1 MSLYRTLFRT
11 IFGYKN
17 VIMGKDYLAFREEAI
32 RWINGKR
39 VFSQGIDI
47 LERSGFKP
55 GVVGRLKRVGEN
67 GPAAPARLK
76 HLMLTLIQAWALP
89 ESELQDSDLEHG
101 VQDGKDIPVTDPVA
115 ELSMKEVG
123 DQLEAGGLEQ
133 LPQEIKDIVFEFRR
147 AYIERDKLHRML
159 AGLGEDNSMDV
170 VEKRKNLSDG
180 INRLSEEMDRMYPL
194 FDEYVKK
201 HAVRTVNEP
210 KPYKEIPT
218 KREGNIEA
226 MPTENLKFMKKSLST
241 KILRATNRLLYQSET
256 KQEKANPMPDGPERV
271 KYETK
276 IKMLSGRLEQI
287 KMELA
292 RRVEC

>member
-1 MSLYRTLFRT
+1 MD
-11 IFGYKN
+11 K
-17 VIMGKDYLAFREEAI
+17 KDYLMHRESAI
-32 RWINGKR
+32 AWMNGRRDFKL
-39 VFSQGIDI
+39 GIAV
-47 LERSGFKP
+47 LEKAGFKP
-55 GVVGRLKRVGEN
+55 GVVARLKAAGST
-67 GPAAPARLK
+67 GPAATARLK
-76 HLMLTLIQAWALP
+76 HLMVTLIQAWALP

-101 VQDGKDIPVTDPVA
+101 VQDGKDIPVTDLVG
-115 ELSMKEVG
+115 ELSMKELG
-123 DQLEAGGLEQ
+123 DLLEAGEFECLSQG
-133 LPQEIKDIVFEFRR
+133 IKDIVFEFRR

-170 VEKRKNLSDG
+170 VEKRKKLSDG

-201 HAVRTVNEP
+201 HAVRTVKKT

-226 MPTENLKFMKKSLST
+226 MHTENLKFMKKSLST

-276 IKMLSGRLEQI
+276 IKVLADRLEQI

>member
-1 MSLYRTLFRT
+1 MH
-11 IFGYKN
+11 
-17 VIMGKDYLAFREEAI
+17 RESAI
-32 RWINGKR
+32 AWMNGR
-39 VFSQGIDI
+39 RDFNQGIAV
-47 LERSGFKP
+47 LEKAGFKP

-67 GPAAPARLK
+67 GSAAPDRLK

-101 VQDGKDIPVTDPVA
+101 VQDGKDIPVTDLVG
-115 ELSMKEVG
+115 ELSMKELG
-123 DQLEAGGLEQ
+123 DQLEAGGFEQ
-133 LPQEIKDIVFEFRR
+133 LPQGIKDIVFEFRR

-201 HAVRTVNEP
+201 HAVRTVKKP

-226 MPTENLKFMKKSLST
+226 MLTENLKFMKKALST

-276 IKMLSGRLEQI
+276 IKVLSDRLEQI

>member
-17 VIMGKDYLAFREEAI
+17 VIMGQNYLAFREEAI

-55 GVVGRLKRVGEN
+55 GVVGRLKRAGEN
-67 GPAAPARLK
+67 GPAASVRLK

-89 ESELQDSDLEHG
+89 KSELQDSDLEHG
-101 VQDGKDIPVTDPVA
+101 VQDGKDIPVTDLVG
-115 ELSMKEVG
+115 ELSIKEVG
-123 DQLEAGGLEQ
+123 DKLEAGGLEQ
-133 LPQEIKDIVFEFRR
+133 LPQEIKDIVFDFRR

-159 AGLGEDNSMDV
+159 AELGEDNSTDV

-201 HAVRTVNEP
+201 YEVRTVNEP
-210 KPYKEIPT
+210 QPDKEIPT

-276 IKMLSGRLEQI
+276 IKVLSGRLEQI

>member
-1 MSLYRTLFRT
+1 MSQYRTLFRT

-101 VQDGKDIPVTDPVA
+101 VQDGKDIPVTDLEG
-115 ELSMKEVG
+115 ELSIKEVG
-123 DQLEAGGLEQ
+123 DKLEAGGLEQ

-159 AGLGEDNSMDV
+159 AGLGEDNSADV

-201 HAVRTVNEP
+201 HEVRTVNEP
-210 KPYKEIPT
+210 QPDKEIPT

-276 IKMLSGRLEQI
+276 IKVLSGRLEQI